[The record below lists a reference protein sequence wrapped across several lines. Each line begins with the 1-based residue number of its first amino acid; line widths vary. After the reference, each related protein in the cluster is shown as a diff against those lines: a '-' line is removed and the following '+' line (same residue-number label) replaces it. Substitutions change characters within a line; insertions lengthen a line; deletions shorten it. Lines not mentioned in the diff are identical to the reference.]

1 MNRGLYGKLA
11 VNNIKHNRQFYLP
24 YLLTGMLTVAFFYT
38 MLYLNHN
45 PGLDELPFG
54 AVDVKLVLGLGAVII
69 GFFSV
74 IFLFYTNSFIMKR
87 RKKELGIYNILG
99 MEKRHLAKVI
109 FLETFFSAVGAIGGG
124 LVAGIAFSK
133 LMCMLLYAMIGY
145 HAEIVF
151 YVSESGVVSTILLF
165 AGIFMLT
172 FIYNLFQIQL
182 AKPVELLH
190 GSSQGER
197 EPKTKKL
204 MAIVGIVT
212 LAAGYYMAITVD
224 NPVTAVL
231 LFFVAVIL
239 VIIGTYFIFMAG
251 SIAVLK
257 FLRKR
262 KSYYY
267 KKKHFVAVSGLI
279 YRMKQNAAGLASICI
294 LSTMVLVVI
303 SSTVSMYAGLDDELA
318 ARYQGD
324 IGVSITSEN
333 PITEGDALREL
344 VNRTIQQENRSIKE
358 EQGMMTLTFSCISED
373 GNLVIRK
380 HDDEGDYSSD
390 IIMLRMITRED
401 YEEAYNVRVPELSD
415 HEVVLATSDDY
426 DKDTITVGDYTYPI
440 LQKQHFSSEN
450 GHWMDNQVYYMVV
463 NNIEDMAP
471 LYEAQKEIYGKNAS
485 SYYYSLYIDID
496 GNREEKIACGNAV
509 SAAIGASGME
519 EGHDGKYYIMIENR
533 AENEDSFRQMYG
545 GFLFLGIFLG
555 ILFLMITVLI
565 IFYKQI
571 SEGYEDKERFAIMEK
586 VGMSN
591 EEVKKTISAQIRMV
605 FLLPIVTAALHVL
618 ATFPMIRMILAVM
631 NLNNGRLFAYCLL
644 GTIAVFTVIYLL
656 VYKMTSRTYYRIV
669 GHQIG

>member
-38 MLYLNHN
+38 MLYLNYN

-54 AVDVKLVLGLGAVII
+54 AVDVKFVLGLGAVII

-109 FLETFFSAVGAIGGG
+109 FLETFFSAVVAIGGG
-124 LVAGIAFSK
+124 LVAGIA
-133 LMCMLLYAMIGY
+133 
-145 HAEIVF
+145 F

-165 AGIFMLT
+165 SGIFMLT

-318 ARYQGD
+318 TRYQGD
-324 IGVSITSEN
+324 IGVSIISEN
-333 PITEGDALREL
+333 PITEGDTLREL

-415 HEVVLATSDDY
+415 HEVVLVTSDGY

-463 NNIEDMAP
+463 NSVEDMAP

-496 GNREEKIACGNAV
+496 GNKEEKIACGNAV
-509 SAAIGASGME
+509 SAAIGASDMG
-519 EGHDGKYYIMIENR
+519 EGQEGTYYIMLENK
-533 AENEDSFRQMYG
+533 AENEDSFKQMYG

-591 EEVKKTISAQIRMV
+591 AEVKKTISAQIRMV

-618 ATFPMIRMILAVM
+618 AAFPMIRMILAVM

-669 GHQIG
+669 GHQIR

>member
-38 MLYLNHN
+38 MLYLNYN

-54 AVDVKLVLGLGAVII
+54 AVDVKFVLGLGAVII

-109 FLETFFSAVGAIGGG
+109 FLETFFSAVVAIGGG

-165 AGIFMLT
+165 SGIFMLT

-257 FLRKR
+257 FL
-262 KSYYY
+262 
-267 KKKHFVAVSGLI
+267 
-279 YRMKQNAAGLASICI
+279 N
-294 LSTMVLVVI
+294 
-303 SSTVSMYAGLDDELA
+303 
-318 ARYQGD
+318 
-324 IGVSITSEN
+324 
-333 PITEGDALREL
+333 
-344 VNRTIQQENRSIKE
+344 
-358 EQGMMTLTFSCISED
+358 
-373 GNLVIRK
+373 
-380 HDDEGDYSSD
+380 
-390 IIMLRMITRED
+390 
-401 YEEAYNVRVPELSD
+401 
-415 HEVVLATSDDY
+415 
-426 DKDTITVGDYTYPI
+426 TITVGDYTYPI

-463 NNIEDMAP
+463 NSIEDMAP

-496 GNREEKIACGNAV
+496 GNKEEKIACGNAV

-618 ATFPMIRMILAVM
+618 AAFPMIRMILAVM

-669 GHQIG
+669 GHQIR

>member
-1 MNRGLYGKLA
+1 MRKLYVKLA
-11 VNNIKHNRQFYLP
+11 AVNIRNNRQLYLP
-24 YLLTGMLTVAFFYT
+24 YLLAGVFSAAMFYLV
-38 MLYLNHN
+38 MSIQDN
-45 PGLDELPFG
+45 PGLEQMRGG
-54 AVDVKLVLGLGAVII
+54 AYVAVTLLLGVII
-69 GFFSV
+69 VGLFAA

-87 RKKELGIYNILG
+87 RKRELSVYNILG
-99 MEKRHLAKVI
+99 MEKKHIARVL
-109 FLETFFSAVGAIGGG
+109 FLEMLFTAAVTIGGG
-124 LVAGIAFSK
+124 LLFGIAFGK
-133 LMCMLLYAMIGY
+133 LMTMLLYRMTGFNQSVPFTISLTGCRHTLVLFGCIYA
-145 HAEIVF
+145 VTLF
-151 YVSESGVVSTILLF
+151 YN
-165 AGIFMLT
+165 FM
-172 FIYNLFQIQL
+172 QIKL
-182 AKPVELLH
+182 SNPMELLH
-190 GSSQGER
+190 SANAGER

-251 SIAVLK
+251 SIARLK

-463 NNIEDMAP
+463 NSVEDMAP

-533 AENEDSFRQMYG
+533 AEKSG
-545 GFLFLGIFLG
+545 ICGFSASLK
-555 ILFLMITVLI
+555 ITLDI
-565 IFYKQI
+565 
-571 SEGYEDKERFAIMEK
+571 D
-586 VGMSN
+586 
-591 EEVKKTISAQIRMV
+591 
-605 FLLPIVTAALHVL
+605 L
-618 ATFPMIRMILAVM
+618 
-631 NLNNGRLFAYCLL
+631 
-644 GTIAVFTVIYLL
+644 
-656 VYKMTSRTYYRIV
+656 
-669 GHQIG
+669 

>member
-38 MLYLNHN
+38 MLYLNYN

-54 AVDVKLVLGLGAVII
+54 AVDVKFVLGLGAVII

-133 LMCMLLYAMIGY
+133 LLCMLLYAMIGC

-212 LAAGYYMAITVD
+212 LVAGYYMAITVD

-390 IIMLRMITRED
+390 IIMLRMITRKD

-509 SAAIGASGME
+509 SAAIGASGMG
-519 EGHDGKYYIMIENR
+519 EGQEGTYYIMLENK
-533 AENEDSFRQMYG
+533 AENEDSFKQMYG

-591 EEVKKTISAQIRMV
+591 AEVKKTISAQIRMV

-618 ATFPMIRMILAVM
+618 AAFPMIRMILAVM

>member
-38 MLYLNHN
+38 MLYLNYN

-54 AVDVKLVLGLGAVII
+54 AVDVKFVLGLGAVII

-109 FLETFFSAVGAIGGG
+109 FLETFFSAVVAIGGG

-318 ARYQGD
+318 ARYSGD
-324 IGVSITSEN
+324 ISASITSDA
-333 PITEGDALREL
+333 PISDGDALREL
-344 VNRTIQQENRSIKE
+344 VNRTIQEQNRSIKE
-358 EQGMMTLTFSCISED
+358 EQGMMTLTFTCLKEN
-373 GNLVIRK
+373 GTLVIK
-380 HDDEGDYSSD
+380 NHDEDNSYSSD
-390 IIMLRMITRED
+390 TIMLRLITRED
-401 YEEAYNVRVPELSD
+401 YEEAYNVKVPELFD
-415 HEVVLATSDDY
+415 NEVVLATSENY
-426 DKDTITVGDYTYPI
+426 DKDTITVADKTYHV
-440 LQKQHFSSEN
+440 LENQHFTSEN
-450 GHWMDNQVYYMVV
+450 GHWMAGHIYYMVV
-463 NNIEDMAP
+463 NRVEDMAP
-471 LYEAQKEIYGKNAS
+471 LYEIQKEVYGDKAS
-485 SYYYSLYIDID
+485 HYYYSLDIDID
-496 GNREEKIACGNAV
+496 GSKEEKIACGNAIN
-509 SAAIGASGME
+509 AAIEASGLG
-519 EGHDGKYYIMIENR
+519 EGQEGTYYIMLENK
-533 AENEDSFRQMYG
+533 AENEDSFKQMYG

-591 EEVKKTISAQIRMV
+591 AEVKKTISAQIRMV

-618 ATFPMIRMILAVM
+618 AAFPMIRMILAVM

-669 GHQIG
+669 GHQIR

>member
-1 MNRGLYGKLA
+1 MNKGLYGKLA

-38 MLYLNHN
+38 MLYLNYN

-54 AVDVKLVLGLGAVII
+54 AVDVKLVLRLGAVII

-109 FLETFFSAVGAIGGG
+109 FLETFFSAVVAIGGG
-124 LVAGIAFSK
+124 LV
-133 LMCMLLYAMIGY
+133 
-145 HAEIVF
+145 AEIVF

-318 ARYQGD
+318 TRYQGD
-324 IGVSITSEN
+324 IGVSIISEN
-333 PITEGDALREL
+333 PITEGDVLREL

-415 HEVVLATSDDY
+415 HEVVLVTSDGY

-496 GNREEKIACGNAV
+496 GNKEEKIACGNAV

-591 EEVKKTISAQIRMV
+591 AEVKKTISAQIRMV

-618 ATFPMIRMILAVM
+618 AAFPMIRMILAVM

-669 GHQIG
+669 GHQIR